1 MSTPFRETRFNSIIT
16 AMRRVRARL
25 VELEIEA
32 VVTMPSSVDAEGNI
46 TFGPISEKQQI
57 EFTELNDE
65 MLDLKNELK
74 EMEGGWD
81 RYLKGVDIH
90 E

>member
-1 MSTPFRETRFNSIIT
+1 MIACIAKDALYLTRIRTILDRTLMRNAILLTVNSE
-16 AMRRVRARL
+16 R
-25 VELEIEA
+25 
-32 VVTMPSSVDAEGNI
+32 SDAEHHTN
-46 TFGPISEKQQI
+46 EY
-57 EFTELNDE
+57 
-65 MLDLKNELK
+65 NELK